1 MGKVEEIIGQTEILK
16 REYELNKNI
25 ESNRNVYE
33 AKTQYQMDMTASLKS
48 LNTYLL
54 FFYYF
59 LFILIHGLF
68 AEQYYRGVPRSE
80 IVDSIVFTGF
90 FIYPAVIYFIES
102 YLYFGIT
109 YVLSYIYGNSYV
121 YQFDKLLMSTDFYRD
136 PAVSYSIEGGLPNLT
151 VHTT

>member
-1 MGKVEEIIGQTEILK
+1 MGKVDEIIGQTEILK

-25 ESNRNVYE
+25 ETNRNVYE
-33 AKTQYQMDMTASLKS
+33 TKTKYQMDMTASLKTV
-48 LNTYLL
+48 NTYLL

-59 LFILIHGLF
+59 LFILIHVLF
-68 AEQYYRGVPRSE
+68 AEQYFRGIKRNE
-80 IVDSIVFTGF
+80 IVDAIVFTGF

-102 YLYFGIT
+102 YIYFGIT

-121 YQFDKLLMSTDFYRD
+121 YQYDKLLMATDFYQD
-136 PAVSYSIEGGLPNLT
+136 PKAAGQVNSALPSLT

>member
-136 PAVSYSIEGGLPNLT
+136 PAVSDSIEGGLPNLT

>member
-16 REYELNKNI
+16 REYELNKTI

-136 PAVSYSIEGGLPNLT
+136 PAVSGSVESGLPNLT

>member
-80 IVDSIVFTGF
+80 IMDSIVFTGF

-136 PAVSYSIEGGLPNLT
+136 PAVSASIEGGLPNLT